1 MNSRALP
8 AIDRL
13 LRQVPHL
20 PRSLA
25 LREARRLVA
34 DVRAG
39 ATAPEDWAE
48 ALTFRVQAQ
57 QLPLLRPVIN
67 ATGVV
72 LHTNLGRAPMS
83 AAVAKAVAAAAE
95 GYLNLELDLETG
107 ERGERLGPVRD
118 LLRELCGADDA
129 LVVNNNAA
137 AVLLALSAIAAG
149 REVVVSR
156 GELVEIG
163 GSFRVPEVIA
173 QGGARL
179 VEVGT
184 TNRTRSVDY
193 ENASGVNTGAW
204 LLVHPSNF
212 KVVGFTERPERKKL
226 AELAHLRGIPLLEDL
241 GAGALVAGLGEP
253 TVAELLEQ
261 GVDLVMFS
269 GDKLLGGPQAGILVG
284 RADLIQKLRKHP
296 LYRALRVD
304 RLVLAALEA
313 TLRGY
318 LAGELPPAVQMI
330 QVEGTTLLPRL
341 QRWQQRLAQQGISTT
356 IVEDVGFAGGG
367 SLPGEGLPGPVLCLE
382 GPVPALARLLRQGR
396 PAVLG
401 RIKEGSLRLDP
412 RTVREEEE
420 EALLNAV
427 VFAWLLAQI

>member
-1 MNSRALP
+1 MDPRALP

-13 LRQVPHL
+13 LRQVPQL

-34 DVRAG
+34 DVRG
-39 ATAPEDWAE
+39 GMSAPEDWVE
-48 ALTFRVQAQ
+48 ALTHRVREQ
-57 QLPLLRPVIN
+57 QLPTLRPVIN

-83 AAVAKAVAAAAE
+83 ATVARAVATAAE

-107 ERGERLGPVRD
+107 ERGERLGPVRG
-118 LLRELCGADDA
+118 LLSELCGAADA

-137 AVLLALSAIAAG
+137 AVLLALSAIATG

-184 TNRTRSVDY
+184 TNRTRSADY
-193 ENASGVNTGAW
+193 ENSSGVNTGAW

-212 KVVGFTERPERKKL
+212 KVVGFTERPDRKKL

-241 GAGALVAGLGEP
+241 GAGALVGGLGEP
-253 TVAELLEQ
+253 TVAELLQQ

-330 QVEGTTLLPRL
+330 QVEGASLRPRL
-341 QRWQQRLAQQGISTT
+341 LRWQERLAQAGIPTT

-367 SLPGEGLPGPVLCLE
+367 SLPGEGLPGPVLCLG
-382 GPVPALARLLRQGR
+382 GPVAGLARTLRLGR

-420 EALLNAV
+420 EALLRAV
-427 VFAWLLAQI
+427 ILAWSSVPV